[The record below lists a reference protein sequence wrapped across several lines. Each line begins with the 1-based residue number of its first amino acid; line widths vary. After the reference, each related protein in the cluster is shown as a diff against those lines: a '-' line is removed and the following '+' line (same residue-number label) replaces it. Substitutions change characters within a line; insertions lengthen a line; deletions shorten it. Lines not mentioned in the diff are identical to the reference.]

1 MTKVAI
7 YGKGGIGKST
17 TASNISLALARK
29 GAIVLQVGCDPKS
42 DSTRSLLGG
51 RPPATVLGY
60 VKGTPPLERRL
71 EDVVMRGSG
80 GIMCV
85 EAGGPEPGIGCA
97 GRGIITTFETLGN
110 LGIDDVGADVTLF
123 DVLGDVVCGGFA
135 VPLRR
140 ENADAVFI
148 VTSGEF
154 MSVYAANNIMRG
166 IVNFGTDRGRVAGI
180 ILNRRG
186 MEDED
191 RIVGTLSKCTGVP
204 IVADVPRSELFRT
217 AESQA
222 ATVSEMFPDSQEA
235 SIYSRIADMVLGI
248 ADGSTELYVPHPLD
262 DAQLEA
268 LASGRVDIGPG
279 RFAGRRT
286 CSERGYV
293 GVGSCASRGA
303 VFEAGRVCD
312 IPIVVHGPDSCGY
325 VMSHT
330 QDGHYLEALAS
341 NRLLRAHMRNNISC
355 TGMTERDCIF
365 GGWEPLR
372 RELLRLASE
381 GRRTVMVVT
390 TCVSGMIGDDVDSVV
405 REVENEVPGMRII
418 PVRADGNL
426 TGESE
431 EGRLMVIREFMD
443 MIEPHEGPKENRVNI
458 VDDTFMWF
466 DSGDN
471 LLWTERLLRMVG
483 SEPGVR
489 LFDDCSLEELRSS
502 ASSILSVL
510 ADDTPVNVRMA
521 RMLEAKGMDVLP
533 VPLPRGYGETME
545 WIPICCGRLGT
556 DPGPALARA
565 ESEYRDALERL
576 SPRLSGRRVAV
587 VSRSSS
593 NPDWMIECLLDAGAD
608 VVCSVSFRVGAG
620 SVGGARS
627 RFADRVEC
635 RGDVPVPELETFL
648 LDRSPDI
655 VVGPGNLLSGL
666 EVRCLSPPPETVSH
680 RASVAFLERVAD
692 GLVRNPSPGWMS
704 WGEGA

>member
-17 TASNISLALARK
+17 TASNISLALSRK
-29 GAIVLQVGCDPKS
+29 GARVLQVGCDPKS

-60 VKGTPPLERRL
+60 VRGTPPLERKL
-71 EDVVMRGSG
+71 EDVVMPGTNG
-80 GIMCV
+80 VMCV

-97 GRGIITTFETLGN
+97 GRGIITTFETLWS
-110 LGIDDVGADVTLF
+110 LGIDDLDADVTVF

-186 MEDED
+186 VEGED
-191 RIVGTLSKCTGVP
+191 RIVRTLSECTGIP
-204 IVADVPRSELFRT
+204 IVADVPRSELFRR
-217 AESQA
+217 AESGA
-222 ATVSEMFPDSQEA
+222 MTVSEMFPDSLEA
-235 SIYSRIADMVLGI
+235 SIYSKMADMILGI
-248 ADGSTELYVPHPLD
+248 ADGTTRLYVPHPLD

-268 LASGRVDIGPG
+268 LASGRADMGPG
-279 RFAGRRT
+279 RFASRRP

-293 GVGSCASRGA
+293 GIGSCASRGA

-341 NRLLRAHMRNNISC
+341 NRFLRAHMRNNISC

-365 GGWEPLR
+365 GGRKPLK

-381 GRRTVMVVT
+381 GRRTAMVVT

-405 REVENEVPGMRII
+405 REVEMEIPGMRVI
-418 PVRADGNL
+418 PVKADGNL

-431 EGRLMVIREFMD
+431 EGRLMVIGEFMN
-443 MIEPHEGPKENRVNI
+443 MIEPHEGPKRNRINI

-466 DSGDN
+466 DSGNN
-471 LLWTERLLRMVG
+471 LLWTEKLLRMVG

-489 LFDDCSLEELRSS
+489 LFDDCTLEELRSS

-510 ADDTPVNVRMA
+510 ADDSPVNVRMA
-521 RMLEAKGMDVLP
+521 KMLEAKGMDALP
-533 VPLPRGYGETME
+533 APLPRGYGETMA
-545 WIPICCGRLGT
+545 WIPMCCERLGT

-565 ESEYRDALERL
+565 ESEYQSALRRL

-593 NPDWMIECLLDAGAD
+593 DPDWMIECLQDAGAD

-620 SVGGARS
+620 SVRGMRS
-627 RFADRVEC
+627 RFADHVEC
-635 RGDVPVPELETFL
+635 RSDVPVSELEMFL

-655 VVGPGNLLSGL
+655 VVGPGNLLSNLGI
-666 EVRCLSPPPETVSH
+666 RHISPPSETVSH
-680 RASVAFLERVAD
+680 RASEAFLERVAD
-692 GLVRNPSPGWMS
+692 GLVRKPSPGWIS
-704 WGEGA
+704 WGEEA